1 MSIKKLFHATDESRN
16 YLSEAEQK
24 DIYKAVESE
33 KNLEELNELKE
44 TFVPQVDYSNPAQ
57 FARFGSAYLYYKS
70 AISNILDFYPYD
82 GSDAEKNRFHNK
94 TYPID
99 KYILDNNYP
108 KSTGYGIVSPDGW
121 GTQSSISG
129 GYGVPATQEHITF
142 FAGPG
147 TGSFLSGTAATSMMP
162 EPHNSKFQYSN
173 VYEENPYLNA
183 GLTSDYGSGSRDSN
197 LKADFD
203 RGVTVEFWLKTG
215 SLNLNSPGDS
225 DAGSVSDRTLKQVV
239 FDMWNNEASSSA
251 DYGRITIE
259 LTGAAGPRARADS
272 TTSWWKDS
280 PFLLTVISGTT
291 PGGLSPPQPGKGLFQ
306 QKIGLGITTS
316 SMGEWH
322 HYAITIYNSGSN
334 LKTDF
339 YVDGCLNQA
348 QIHSDENLGE
358 LTSKNMMGR
367 LGALQHAPSGAM
379 LDYTADLSGAGK
391 LSGSIDEFR
400 YWKTKRTGHDIG
412 RNWINQVGGG
422 INTDIANTELG
433 VYYKFNEGIT
443 GDSTIDGTVL
453 DYGGRICNG
462 RWQGYTANS
471 RNTGSAIVSASAAPY
486 EHLDP
491 VIRPEHPDII
501 SLRSNLL
508 STGSTH
514 DRQNNNLFI
523 NYMPSWIQD
532 EYEPDDA
539 YNGDLSLM
547 SHVIGSYFDTMY
559 QQVRAL
565 PSFVKASYTSGSH
578 KPVPFAQHLPQSLG
592 LDTPELFVDSSII
605 EQFLNRDDKTLFEGD
620 LTETKN
626 LIYLN
631 LYNNL
636 AHIFKSK
643 GTERAVRNTLRCFN
657 INDDVFKLNVYNRNH
672 TFELRNNLRQTLSEE
687 TRANF
692 ANTNNLEGVIYQRIS
707 SSNPNSRGYILGS
720 GPTDGA
726 YVGTRERKYGFTLEA
741 DVIFPNYESESD
753 PIVRNYLTSSLFG
766 MYTVNTASAG
776 APNWE
781 AFLDF
786 DPSNLQ
792 VRAIRPK
799 AGSKDVYF
807 QLDSANS
814 PWPLKTI
821 SAETKLLTSSVF
833 YDVYDNE
840 RWNFSVRIKPT
851 KDFAAIVTGALSPS
865 SYGYDVIFR
874 GINTFLGEVKN
885 SFELTGE
892 ISFQSGSDLLQ
903 NSKRVYC
910 GAERTNYTGT
920 LLHKSDVQVNSVKY
934 WAKHIDNHSLDQHL
948 YDASNQG
955 ISGSYQNVKFWDPNN
970 GPMDV
975 LNTNALALSWNFN
988 NITGGS
994 DAAGNFYTE
1003 DNSSGSAMLRTANYG
1018 WFGDKTGWQHTGYGY
1033 GFATSSTAVY
1043 VKDPINSFKFIN
1055 PERAVS
1061 NDMVQILSDDDE
1073 VLGIVETV
1081 PSYYYT
1087 LEKSLYGALSEEML
1101 DFLAGVVDFNNV
1113 IGAPVNRYRSRYKN
1127 LEKLRESFFRRVN
1140 KVSSVEKYINYYK
1153 WFDGSISTIIEQ
1165 MLPASAD
1172 FEAEVFNTIESHVL
1186 ERNKYQTPF
1195 PTYEF
1200 IEPDLD
1206 STMEG
1211 LQSNTWD
1218 WQSGHSPEPASPRPT
1233 DINKPFVKQRM
1244 LRTSIELTSGDPE
1257 IDGQRENIRKIAFSQ
1272 PTLSSSANV
1281 RYTPAGEG
1289 YVAQQFRR
1297 RALSAPYEMTIELS
1311 DNKSNIHGGVNFPPN
1326 KNIHFTYDALYPFGP
1341 LGTDPV
1347 VPLNV
1352 LFTQE
1357 SDIVELAELYLADFN
1372 PKGKIIERSFKV
1384 HFGREWEDGLG
1395 GKNLKSSTAY
1405 PFSIVSS
1412 SVTTGYNKDVVNG
1425 LTGGIQITN
1434 LHNDVYGS
1442 DMEKPMQ
1449 GPFTEYAVGG
1459 HQHRHTRINKGADNY
1474 KTRAEAWKLL
1484 VGECGGAPSGSMGLV
1499 APDYPWPDIGQ
1510 DPAASEGTVSLAVG
1524 NVTTGDS
1531 VTLGDGDESLTF
1543 SIPLENTKAMLFQDR
1558 ADSWLAL
1565 SGDRSA
1571 SYGLSDSH
1579 PLDYFYIEKGTISAW
1594 LRADRTTGTGW
1605 IFDAGGRASTS
1616 MAVGYRSDNK
1626 LTLYQQWYNADGG
1639 GIVNVDF
1646 RTDDAVITDGVWHHI
1661 AVTYDA
1667 TLTGSM
1673 DPKFFVDGV
1682 LKDSSVIT
1690 APPTTAGSRLNLKR
1704 KVDGEIPVNGSTRVM
1719 TVIGGANHNVAVSGA
1734 LDEVSIWQVSMSAAQ
1749 VTELYATGSVVNV
1762 FNISAYEADS
1772 SNLYAWYR
1780 MGDDTN
1786 DAIDGDGEYEL
1797 GVNSIVDQTG
1807 RVNGNPGDVSSPSL
1821 SFTTEVVTASSGAGS
1836 TVSWTR
1842 GSNYQN
1848 SIQNLKDAINEQYVL
1863 GNLSITASAGSG
1875 SAVVNLN
1882 NVLYGDADSTHI
1894 YINGAFGNISSSKS
1908 GDHLSVSGMAG
1919 GRNPTILNY
1928 NAPRATYYR
1937 DQVAKRPVNI
1947 RNIELKTGST
1957 IIGNYRHRY
1966 EFVQTVGAWENPRA
1980 FVDHQPT
1987 LPSIINDNNN
1997 LTGSGI
2003 AGNYLTINRTS
2014 GSGVYS
2020 HFDYELSYAP
2030 TQLTGAKNKT
2040 VFVSYFGA
2048 PGGRETTQRGLKDVR
2063 SSEFS
2068 PYNTLPFRNQT
2079 IIKESQGAGAGGDE
2093 DISAEVIAA
2102 IQTSGYRMSDIHG
2115 KDFGLR
2121 ALLSRPSARFGR
2133 DMLFAGSDPGAVYAQ
2148 APSFQKNQ
2156 RNTKITVQTDD
2167 DGGFDELKKYDNF
2180 FVTHQIPR
2188 MDRQYAWVTNSLSVH
2203 TPVLHGGARYYGM
2216 APVHGDHAG
2225 YYVDKTSSPYS
2236 YEPYFSYV
2244 SESDVRPLT
2253 TRHPALTFAE
2263 GGLVQVHSN
2272 LNIYTLDAVTAS
2284 QNYLGFPLE
2293 QPPLSAVRAGV
2304 YAFQRNSNYFE
2315 RKGNTDP
2322 GLLHTEGI
2330 TNQEVTASA
2339 NYLNLV
2345 LARRGSNYGWNWTA
2359 THQQNHP
2366 ILRAE
2371 KNTNKISVITGSDN
2385 GIDRYRLSPV
2395 SMRGRPV
2402 YINYNNGD
2410 EDITLKATH
2419 NNEEIF
2425 FNDTAFNNL
2434 LGLSPENITTPYEQ
2448 IVNAIQPS
2456 LNWVQYSENIFPSLR
2471 NEFATKSLDKPTY
2484 DNKYWR
2490 NSRTERTTVGTSFN
2504 NSWNVPRRGDIAGN
2518 AAILKKGVIINQ
2530 SSWPLDAQES
2540 FLTRST
2546 LPYYSAS
2553 SDDDQTFR
2561 QQRVGELQNNYG
2573 PYKPGYLFPTNHK
2586 QRMLMS
2592 PSAKYSRKHLLQ
2604 GAKTVTGPNGTHI
2617 NETGSAVGMS
2627 FANFQVGA
2635 GEALWE
2641 TGDQAGILVKN
2652 DEGGFTFEA
2661 SASQPWYNSYE
2672 DYRQDLKVLAKDF
2685 SVIPEF
2691 RISEH
2696 IEDYV
2701 KYGIFTPNKTD
2712 TFELPETG
2720 INSSTSSFYKDYS
2733 NSDFMSGFL
2742 KVSKDTLLDAKEISL
2757 VCSAAIKFNPYK
2769 GFYPVQRTMDLS
2781 SQFSSSYAD
2790 GFSGFLT
2797 ASQLGIAFLNTK
2809 PWEKLL
2815 TGSTAINGITPFIA
2829 PGILFNSI
2837 KAGMAV
2843 DYPIVTDGSK
2853 LLSVDIGC
2861 RAEVDGT
2868 PTKTPF
2874 ELGQGD
2880 NHTFVLYGSAS
2891 DDSSPSVEYQA
2902 RGWNGSGSIWD
2913 KRIPFEAIIEPE
2925 VYLQG
2930 TSFVSQEAHP
2940 SASNAVVTSW
2950 GGKLGGETTYTRMA
2964 RNFFGEVGSFF
2975 LKDKGFTRLESQ
2987 TISDDLRFPSGS
2999 VYGARI
3005 KLHRST
3011 RGPRTYIDEDYP
3023 QVASGSWPNASSSIH
3038 SPWAAYGGRK
3048 WDPSSSMNAS
3058 ASAAPTYGIWAS
3070 GSFPVPQ
3077 DPIHNPNFEE
3087 SFTLYSRPSA
3097 FFPPCGGRPPIY
3109 LWSEPTHALPTWPT
3123 INNMV
3128 PEDSIVFH
3136 QGAMGSTIGM
3146 NPAGTPPYYD
3156 GEAWVD
3162 LIFRPSHT
3170 KSYDLE
3176 QILAETEM
3184 VYWRFDAGYAGTNL
3198 NWDDS
3203 CTERLAGYLNQ
3214 GPTTLI
3220 PTYNNNFFCAKGS
3233 SNFYAGIPIYDGMHI
3248 NANSMQAS
3256 ASLNLLGVEK
3266 VKFEEIDK
3274 FGNLGSTRN
3283 ITEGKKWVI
3292 QPKFETPHMN
3302 FNYKGDRGI
3311 NSGSSTITVPQNFS
3325 ASVPRGM
3332 WHQFGTIPTDPSTGI
3347 FMEIGDIPEEWLK
3360 NHYMVINQP
3369 SPYNDHNIS
3378 KGIFLSHNM
3387 KSLATLAGFDQT
3399 KSRARL
3405 GELAESRTIRE
3416 AVVAVPYIVDYQ
3428 KDATGETGKQRKR
3441 FISIPPERYSA
3452 ATNEQVG
3459 SKSGDSLDASGESIR
3474 KLVQKMPRYVM
3485 PPQFDFIS
3493 NDNIDPLVMYIF
3505 EFEYSFDKD
3514 DLSYMWQNIAPRD
3527 YRKVDMQFQS
3537 VAHELMD
3544 TELLSE
3550 RNLTESE
3557 NLRWMVFKVKQKAQ
3571 TGYYDQV
3578 VRQAG
3583 QASDQFENKKL
3594 TDKDDVGYQLNYNW
3608 PYDYLS
3614 FVELVKIDAEV
3625 LYKKP
3630 DKKDES

>member
-1 MSIKKLFHATDESRN
+1 
-16 YLSEAEQK
+16 
-24 DIYKAVESE
+24 
-33 KNLEELNELKE
+33 
-44 TFVPQVDYSNPAQ
+44 
-57 FARFGSAYLYYKS
+57 
-70 AISNILDFYPYD
+70 
-82 GSDAEKNRFHNK
+82 
-94 TYPID
+94 
-99 KYILDNNYP
+99 
-108 KSTGYGIVSPDGW
+108 
-121 GTQSSISG
+121 
-129 GYGVPATQEHITF
+129 
-142 FAGPG
+142 
-147 TGSFLSGTAATSMMP
+147 FLSGTAATSMMP

-203 RGVTVEFWLKTG
+203 RGVTIEFWLQTG
-215 SLNLNSPGDS
+215 SMPGL
-225 DAGSVSDRTLKQVV
+225 TTQKQVV
-239 FDMWNNEASSSA
+239 FDMWNGAASSSA
-251 DYGRITIE
+251 DYGRITLMI
-259 LTGAAGPRARADS
+259 TGSEHSVSPLW
-272 TTSWWKDS
+272 TDS
-280 PFLLTVISGTT
+280 PFRLTVQSGSSGDNT
-291 PGGLSPPQPGKGLFQ
+291 GSFEQ
-306 QKIGLGITTS
+306 QIGTNIEASDMS
-316 SMGEWH
+316 SWH
-322 HYAITIYNSGSN
+322 HYAISLQNTGSQMSIA
-334 LKTDF
+334 F
-339 YVDGCLNQA
+339 YIDGALNQT
-348 QIHSDENLGE
+348 QLLGGGEIGE
-358 LTSKNMMGR
+358 LNPRGMRGR
-367 LGALQHAPSGAM
+367 VGALLVAPSGSFAEGDTDGSE
-379 LDYTADLSGAGK
+379 LAGAGK

-400 YWKTKRTGHDIG
+400 YWKAKRTGHDIG

-422 INTDIANTELG
+422 VNTDIANTELG

-443 GDSTIDGTVL
+443 GDSTVDGTVL

-486 EHLDP
+486 ERLDP

-692 ANTNNLEGVIYQRIS
+692 GNTNNLEGVIYQRIS
-707 SSNPNSRGYILGS
+707 SSNPNSRGYISGS
-720 GPTDGA
+720 GPSVAGA
-726 YVGTRERKYGFTLEA
+726 GPYVGTRERKYGFTLEA

-766 MYTVNTASAG
+766 MYTVNTASVDDI
-776 APNWE
+776 E
-781 AFLDF
+781 TEEVFLDF

-792 VRAIRPK
+792 VRAIRTK
-799 AGSKDVYF
+799 ENSKDVYF

-851 KDFAAIVTGALSPS
+851 KDFADIVTGALSPS

-994 DAAGNFYTE
+994 NAAGNFYTE

-1018 WFGDKTGWQHTGYGY
+1018 WFGGKTGWQHTGYGY

-1043 VKDPINSFKFIN
+1043 VKDPINSFKFVN

-1061 NDMVQILSDDDE
+1061 NDMIQILSDDDE

-1200 IEPDLD
+1200 VESNLD

-1218 WQSGHSPEPASPRPT
+1218 WQSGHSMEPSSPRRT
-1233 DINKPFVKQRM
+1233 DVNEPFVKQRM
-1244 LRTSIELTSGDPE
+1244 LRTSIELTSGDPD

-1281 RYTPAGEG
+1281 RYTPAGVG
-1289 YVAQQFRR
+1289 YSAQQFRR

-1326 KNIHFTYDALYPFGP
+1326 KNIQFTYDALYPFGP

-1372 PKGKIIERSFKV
+1372 PKGKTIERSFKV

-1434 LHNDVYGS
+1434 LHNDVYGT

-1484 VGECGGAPSGSMGLV
+1484 VGECGGAPTGSMGLV

-1510 DPAASEGTVSLAVG
+1510 DPAAAEGTVSLAW
-1524 NVTTGDS
+1524 NVTSSDS
-1531 VTLGDGDESLTF
+1531 VTIGDGDTTKTF
-1543 SIPLENTKAMLFQDR
+1543 EVPFENEKSVLFTNS
-1558 ADSWLAL
+1558 ANSWIAV
-1565 SGDRSA
+1565 SGDKSS
-1571 SYGLSDSH
+1571 SYGLPSDH
-1579 PLDYFYIEKGTISAW
+1579 PLDFYYLEKATISAW
-1594 LRADRTTGTGW
+1594 VSASATDKNAYIFQAGAPNGAIDVAIRTDNTVRLTQAW
-1605 IFDAGGRASTS
+1605 YRPAGGP
-1616 MAVGYRSDNK
+1616 
-1626 LTLYQQWYNADGG
+1626 YN
-1639 GIVNVDF
+1639 VNAFWD
-1646 RTDDAVITDGVWHHI
+1646 TDAAVITTGKWHHI

-1667 TLTGSM
+1667 TLSASQ
-1673 DPKFFVDGV
+1673 DPKFFIDGV
-1682 LKDSSVIT
+1682 LVDSSAGTAVPADSDTKLQLKRIVDRESTTKVIT
-1690 APPTTAGSRLNLKR
+1690 T
-1704 KVDGEIPVNGSTRVM
+1704 
-1719 TVIGGANHNVAVSGA
+1719 IGGYNVNVPFSGSI
-1734 LDEVSIWQVSMSAAQ
+1734 DEMSIWQLSMSAEQ
-1749 VTELYATGSVVNV
+1749 ITEVYATGSVQNLFKV
-1762 FNISAYEADS
+1762 SAYVSDS
-1772 SNLYAWYR
+1772 TNLYSWWR
-1780 MGDDTN
+1780 MGDDAN
-1786 DAIDGDGEYEL
+1786 DAVDGGGSYSL

-1807 RVNGNPGDVSSPSL
+1807 RANGNPGSEQ
-1821 SFTTEVVTASSGAGS
+1821 SFSTSVVTASAGS
-1836 TVSWTR
+1836 NVTWTK
-1842 GSNYQN
+1842 GPNYL
-1848 SIQNLKDAINEQYVL
+1848 SSVQNLKDAINEQYTL
-1863 GNLSITASAGSG
+1863 GTLSVTASALSG
-1875 SAVVNLN
+1875 TTAVNLN
-1882 NVLYGDADSTHI
+1882 NTLYGDADSTHI

-1908 GDHLSVSGMAG
+1908 GDSISVSGMAG

-2003 AGNYLTINRTS
+2003 AGNFLLINRTS
-2014 GSGVYS
+2014 AS
-2020 HFDYELSYAP
+2020 HFDYGLTYAP
-2030 TQLTGAKNKT
+2030 TQLTGSKNKT
-2040 VFVSYFGA
+2040 VMTSRFSA
-2048 PGGRETTQRGLKDVR
+2048 PGSRETFQRGLKDIR
-2063 SSEFS
+2063 SAEFS
-2068 PYNTLPFRNQT
+2068 PYNTIPYKNQT
-2079 IIKESQGAGAGGDE
+2079 VIKNSQGAGAGGDE
-2093 DISAEVIAA
+2093 DISAEIIGG

-2133 DMLFAGSDPGAVYAQ
+2133 DMLFAGSDPGAVYSQ

-2225 YYVDKTSSPYS
+2225 YYVDKTNPSYT

-2293 QPPLSAVRAGV
+2293 QPPLPAAAAGL
-2304 YAFQRNSNYFE
+2304 FLTSRNSNYINDA
-2315 RKGNTDP
+2315 KNGD
-2322 GLLHTEGI
+2322 LLTQEGI
-2330 TNQEVTASA
+2330 AQSEITASA

-2345 LARRGSNYGWNWTA
+2345 LTRRGSNYGWNWTA
-2359 THQQNHP
+2359 THQQDHP

-2402 YINYNNGD
+2402 YINYSNGD

-2518 AAILKKGVIINQ
+2518 PVTLKKGVIINQ

-2546 LPYYSAS
+2546 LPYYSS
-2553 SDDDQTFR
+2553 SANDDQTFR

-2573 PYKPGYLFPTNHK
+2573 PYKPGYGFATNHE
-2586 QRMLMS
+2586 QRNMIS

-2797 ASQLGIAFLNTK
+2797 ASQNGIPFLNTK
-2809 PWEKLL
+2809 PWQKLL
-2815 TGSTAINGITPFIA
+2815 TGSTAVNGITPFIA

-2861 RAEVDGT
+2861 RAEVDST

-2891 DDSSPSVEYQA
+2891 DDSTRSAAFQA

-2940 SASNAVVTSW
+2940 SASSAVVTSW
-2950 GGKLGGETTYTRMA
+2950 NGKLGGETTYTRMA

-3011 RGPRTYIDEDYP
+3011 RGPRTYSSEDYP
-3023 QVASGSWPNASSSIH
+3023 QVASGSWPDASSSIH

-3109 LWSEPTHALPTWPT
+3109 LWSEPTASLPTWPA

-3128 PEDSIVFH
+3128 PEDSMVFH

-3233 SNFYAGIPIYDGMHI
+3233 SNFYAGIPIYDGVHI

-3493 NDNIDPLVMYIF
+3493 NDNVDPLVMYIF
-3505 EFEYSFDKD
+3505 EFEYNFDKD

>member
-108 KSTGYGIVSPDGW
+108 KSTGYGIISAEGW
-121 GTQSSISG
+121 GSRTSISG

-215 SLNLNSPGDS
+215 SLGGTAD
-225 DAGSVSDRTLKQVV
+225 TQKQVV
-239 FDMWNNEASSSA
+239 FDMWNNEHSSSA

-259 LTGAAGPRARADS
+259 LTGGLRGTS
-272 TTSWWKDS
+272 TLGWTDS
-280 PFLLTVISGTT
+280 PFLLTVQSGN
-291 PGGLSPPQPGKGLFQ
+291 LFYNPDESGILQ
-306 QKIGLGITTS
+306 QKIGQGITTS

-339 YVDGCLNQA
+339 YVDGRLNQA
-348 QIHSDENLGE
+348 QNHSGENLGE

-367 LGALQHAPSGAM
+367 LGALQYAPSGTMAKPSCTD
-379 LDYTADLSGAGK
+379 LDGAGK

-400 YWKTKRTGHDIG
+400 YWKAKRTGHDIG

-422 INTDIANTELG
+422 VNTDIANTELG

-443 GDSTIDGTVL
+443 GDSTVDGTVL

-462 RWQGYTANS
+462 RWQGYTADS

-657 INDDVFKLNVYNRNH
+657 INDDVFKLNIYNRNH

-707 SSNPNSRGYILGS
+707 SSNPSSRGYISGS
-720 GPTDGA
+720 GPSVPAGG

-766 MYTVNTASAG
+766 MYTVNTASVADI
-776 APNWE
+776 E
-781 AFLDF
+781 TEEVFLDF

-1003 DNSSGSAMLRTANYG
+1003 DNSSGSRGGMIAPSGSAYG
-1018 WFGDKTGWQHTGYGY
+1018 WFGNKTDWQHTGYGY

-1043 VKDPINSFKFIN
+1043 VKDPINSFKFID

-1101 DFLAGVVDFNNV
+1101 DFFAGVVDFNNV

-1218 WQSGHSPEPASPRPT
+1218 WQSGHSMEPSSPRRT
-1233 DINKPFVKQRM
+1233 DVNKPFVKQRM

-1281 RYTPAGEG
+1281 RYTPAGVG
-1289 YVAQQFRR
+1289 YSAQQFRR

-1326 KNIHFTYDALYPFGP
+1326 KNIQFTYDALYPFGP

-1395 GKNLKSSTAY
+1395 GKNLKSSMAY

-1510 DPAASEGTVSLAVG
+1510 DPAAAEGTVSLAVG
-1524 NVTTGDS
+1524 NVTIGDS

-1543 SIPLENTKAMLFQDR
+1543 SVPLENTKAMLFQDR
-1558 ADSWLAL
+1558 ADSWLAI
-1565 SGDRSA
+1565 SGDKSA
-1571 SYGLSDSH
+1571 SYGLPDSH
-1579 PLDYFYIEKGTISAW
+1579 PLDYFYIPKGTISAW
-1594 LRADRTTGTGW
+1594 LRADRTTGTGY
-1605 IFDAGGRASTS
+1605 IFQAAGDASTT

-1626 LTLYQQWYNADGG
+1626 LTLYQQWYNGDGG

-1673 DPKFFVDGV
+1673 NPKFFVDGV
-1682 LKDSSVIT
+1682 LKDSSVST
-1690 APPTTAGSRLNLKR
+1690 AVPTAAGSKLNLKR

-1719 TVIGGANHNVAVSGA
+1719 TVIGGENGNVAVSGA
-1734 LDEVSIWQVSMSAAQ
+1734 LDEVSIWQVSMSAEQ

-1762 FNISAYEADS
+1762 FDISAYKSDS

-1780 MGDDTN
+1780 MGDDAN
-1786 DAIDGDGEYEL
+1786 DAIDGGGEYEL

-1821 SFTTEVVTASSGAGS
+1821 SFTTEVVTASAGGGS

-1882 NVLYGDADSTHI
+1882 NVLYGDADSTKI
-1894 YINGAFGNISSSKS
+1894 YINGAFGNVSSSKS
-1908 GDHLSVSGMAG
+1908 GDHLSVSGMDG

-1966 EFVQTVGAWENPRA
+1966 EFVQTVGAWENPRS

-2156 RNTKITVQTDD
+2156 RNTKITVQADD
-2167 DGGFDELKKYDNF
+2167 EYGGFDEIKKYDNF

-2225 YYVDKTSSPYS
+2225 YYVDKNSSPYS

-2284 QNYLGFPLE
+2284 QNYLGFPLD
-2293 QPPLSAVRAGV
+2293 QPPLGPVQAGI
-2304 YAFQRNSNYFE
+2304 YAFQRNGNYFE

-2330 TNQEVTASA
+2330 THQEVTASA

-2359 THQQNHP
+2359 THQQDHP

-2425 FNDTAFNNL
+2425 FNDAELNNL
-2434 LGLSPENITTPYEQ
+2434 LGVSPENITTPYEQ

-2504 NSWNVPRRGDIAGN
+2504 NSWNVPRRGDLAGN
-2518 AAILKKGVIINQ
+2518 ANTLKKGVIINQ

-2553 SDDDQTFR
+2553 APIGAGGNDQTFR

-2573 PYKPGYLFPTNHK
+2573 PYKPGNYFPDNHEH
-2586 QRMLMS
+2586 RMLIS
-2592 PSAKYSRKHLLQ
+2592 PSAKYSRKHLLP

-2627 FANFQVGA
+2627 FANFQIGA

-2790 GFSGFLT
+2790 GFTGFLT
-2797 ASQLGIAFLNTK
+2797 ASMMPAASLNTK
-2809 PWEKLL
+2809 PWQKLL
-2815 TGSTAINGITPFIA
+2815 TGSTTVNGITPFIA

-2843 DYPIVTDGSK
+2843 DYPIVTDASK
-2853 LLSVDIGC
+2853 LRSVDIGGVQDTENPSFD
-2861 RAEVDGT
+2861 AAG
-2868 PTKTPF
+2868 
-2874 ELGQGD
+2874 GD
-2880 NHTFVLYGSAS
+2880 WHTYVLYGSAS
-2891 DDSSPSVEYQA
+2891 DDGSPSAEYQS
-2902 RGWNGSGSIWD
+2902 RGWNGTGSIWD
-2913 KRIPFEAIIEPE
+2913 KRLPFEAIIEPE

-2940 SASNAVVTSW
+2940 SASNAVVTNWSAQRVA
-2950 GGKLGGETTYTRMA
+2950 ETTYTRMA

-3005 KLHRST
+3005 KLLRST
-3011 RGPRTYIDEDYP
+3011 RGPRTYSSEDYP
-3023 QVASGSWPNASSSIH
+3023 QVASGSWPDASSSIH

-3048 WDPSSSMNAS
+3048 WDPSSSLGLS
-3058 ASAAPTYGIWAS
+3058 SGAPTYGLWAS

-3097 FFPPCGGRPPIY
+3097 FFPPCGGRPPMY
-3109 LWSEPTHALPTWPT
+3109 LQNDNPPTPGPM
-3123 INNMV
+3123 I
-3128 PEDSIVFH
+3128 PEDSLVFH

-3198 NWDDS
+3198 NWDNS
-3203 CTERLAGYLNQ
+3203 CTERLSGYLNQ

-3220 PTYNNNFFCAKGS
+3220 PTYNNNFFCAKGATAAAG
-3233 SNFYAGIPIYDGMHI
+3233 NYAGIPIYDGMHI

-3266 VKFEEIDK
+3266 VKFEEVDK

-3283 ITEGKKWVI
+3283 IAEGKKWVI

-3347 FMEIGDIPEEWLK
+3347 FMEIADIPEEWLK

-3387 KSLATLAGFDQT
+3387 KSLATLAGFDQA

-3441 FISIPPERYSA
+3441 FISIPPERYTA
-3452 ATNEQVG
+3452 ATNERVG

-3474 KLVQKMPRYVM
+3474 KLVQKMPRYVL

-3505 EFEYSFDKD
+3505 EFEYNFDKD

>member
-1 MSIKKLFHATDESRN
+1 
-16 YLSEAEQK
+16 
-24 DIYKAVESE
+24 
-33 KNLEELNELKE
+33 
-44 TFVPQVDYSNPAQ
+44 
-57 FARFGSAYLYYKS
+57 
-70 AISNILDFYPYD
+70 
-82 GSDAEKNRFHNK
+82 
-94 TYPID
+94 
-99 KYILDNNYP
+99 
-108 KSTGYGIVSPDGW
+108 
-121 GTQSSISG
+121 
-129 GYGVPATQEHITF
+129 
-142 FAGPG
+142 
-147 TGSFLSGTAATSMMP
+147 
-162 EPHNSKFQYSN
+162 
-173 VYEENPYLNA
+173 
-183 GLTSDYGSGSRDSN
+183 
-197 LKADFD
+197 
-203 RGVTVEFWLKTG
+203 
-215 SLNLNSPGDS
+215 
-225 DAGSVSDRTLKQVV
+225 
-239 FDMWNNEASSSA
+239 
-251 DYGRITIE
+251 
-259 LTGAAGPRARADS
+259 
-272 TTSWWKDS
+272 
-280 PFLLTVISGTT
+280 
-291 PGGLSPPQPGKGLFQ
+291 
-306 QKIGLGITTS
+306 
-316 SMGEWH
+316 
-322 HYAITIYNSGSN
+322 
-334 LKTDF
+334 
-339 YVDGCLNQA
+339 
-348 QIHSDENLGE
+348 
-358 LTSKNMMGR
+358 
-367 LGALQHAPSGAM
+367 
-379 LDYTADLSGAGK
+379 
-391 LSGSIDEFR
+391 
-400 YWKTKRTGHDIG
+400 
-412 RNWINQVGGG
+412 
-422 INTDIANTELG
+422 
-433 VYYKFNEGIT
+433 
-443 GDSTIDGTVL
+443 
-453 DYGGRICNG
+453 
-462 RWQGYTANS
+462 
-471 RNTGSAIVSASAAPY
+471 
-486 EHLDP
+486 
-491 VIRPEHPDII
+491 
-501 SLRSNLL
+501 
-508 STGSTH
+508 
-514 DRQNNNLFI
+514 
-523 NYMPSWIQD
+523 
-532 EYEPDDA
+532 
-539 YNGDLSLM
+539 
-547 SHVIGSYFDTMY
+547 
-559 QQVRAL
+559 
-565 PSFVKASYTSGSH
+565 
-578 KPVPFAQHLPQSLG
+578 
-592 LDTPELFVDSSII
+592 
-605 EQFLNRDDKTLFEGD
+605 
-620 LTETKN
+620 
-626 LIYLN
+626 
-631 LYNNL
+631 
-636 AHIFKSK
+636 
-643 GTERAVRNTLRCFN
+643 
-657 INDDVFKLNVYNRNH
+657 
-672 TFELRNNLRQTLSEE
+672 
-687 TRANF
+687 
-692 ANTNNLEGVIYQRIS
+692 
-707 SSNPNSRGYILGS
+707 
-720 GPTDGA
+720 
-726 YVGTRERKYGFTLEA
+726 
-741 DVIFPNYESESD
+741 
-753 PIVRNYLTSSLFG
+753 
-766 MYTVNTASAG
+766 
-776 APNWE
+776 
-781 AFLDF
+781 
-786 DPSNLQ
+786 
-792 VRAIRPK
+792 
-799 AGSKDVYF
+799 
-807 QLDSANS
+807 
-814 PWPLKTI
+814 
-821 SAETKLLTSSVF
+821 
-833 YDVYDNE
+833 
-840 RWNFSVRIKPT
+840 
-851 KDFAAIVTGALSPS
+851 
-865 SYGYDVIFR
+865 
-874 GINTFLGEVKN
+874 
-885 SFELTGE
+885 
-892 ISFQSGSDLLQ
+892 
-903 NSKRVYC
+903 
-910 GAERTNYTGT
+910 
-920 LLHKSDVQVNSVKY
+920 
-934 WAKHIDNHSLDQHL
+934 
-948 YDASNQG
+948 
-955 ISGSYQNVKFWDPNN
+955 
-970 GPMDV
+970 
-975 LNTNALALSWNFN
+975 
-988 NITGGS
+988 
-994 DAAGNFYTE
+994 
-1003 DNSSGSAMLRTANYG
+1003 
-1018 WFGDKTGWQHTGYGY
+1018 
-1033 GFATSSTAVY
+1033 
-1043 VKDPINSFKFIN
+1043 
-1055 PERAVS
+1055 
-1061 NDMVQILSDDDE
+1061 
-1073 VLGIVETV
+1073 
-1081 PSYYYT
+1081 
-1087 LEKSLYGALSEEML
+1087 
-1101 DFLAGVVDFNNV
+1101 
-1113 IGAPVNRYRSRYKN
+1113 
-1127 LEKLRESFFRRVN
+1127 
-1140 KVSSVEKYINYYK
+1140 
-1153 WFDGSISTIIEQ
+1153 
-1165 MLPASAD
+1165 
-1172 FEAEVFNTIESHVL
+1172 
-1186 ERNKYQTPF
+1186 
-1195 PTYEF
+1195 
-1200 IEPDLD
+1200 
-1206 STMEG
+1206 
-1211 LQSNTWD
+1211 
-1218 WQSGHSPEPASPRPT
+1218 
-1233 DINKPFVKQRM
+1233 
-1244 LRTSIELTSGDPE
+1244 
-1257 IDGQRENIRKIAFSQ
+1257 
-1272 PTLSSSANV
+1272 
-1281 RYTPAGEG
+1281 
-1289 YVAQQFRR
+1289 
-1297 RALSAPYEMTIELS
+1297 
-1311 DNKSNIHGGVNFPPN
+1311 
-1326 KNIHFTYDALYPFGP
+1326 
-1341 LGTDPV
+1341 
-1347 VPLNV
+1347 
-1352 LFTQE
+1352 
-1357 SDIVELAELYLADFN
+1357 
-1372 PKGKIIERSFKV
+1372 
-1384 HFGREWEDGLG
+1384 
-1395 GKNLKSSTAY
+1395 
-1405 PFSIVSS
+1405 
-1412 SVTTGYNKDVVNG
+1412 
-1425 LTGGIQITN
+1425 
-1434 LHNDVYGS
+1434 
-1442 DMEKPMQ
+1442 
-1449 GPFTEYAVGG
+1449 
-1459 HQHRHTRINKGADNY
+1459 
-1474 KTRAEAWKLL
+1474 
-1484 VGECGGAPSGSMGLV
+1484 
-1499 APDYPWPDIGQ
+1499 
-1510 DPAASEGTVSLAVG
+1510 
-1524 NVTTGDS
+1524 
-1531 VTLGDGDESLTF
+1531 
-1543 SIPLENTKAMLFQDR
+1543 
-1558 ADSWLAL
+1558 
-1565 SGDRSA
+1565 
-1571 SYGLSDSH
+1571 
-1579 PLDYFYIEKGTISAW
+1579 
-1594 LRADRTTGTGW
+1594 
-1605 IFDAGGRASTS
+1605 
-1616 MAVGYRSDNK
+1616 
-1626 LTLYQQWYNADGG
+1626 
-1639 GIVNVDF
+1639 
-1646 RTDDAVITDGVWHHI
+1646 
-1661 AVTYDA
+1661 
-1667 TLTGSM
+1667 
-1673 DPKFFVDGV
+1673 
-1682 LKDSSVIT
+1682 
-1690 APPTTAGSRLNLKR
+1690 
-1704 KVDGEIPVNGSTRVM
+1704 
-1719 TVIGGANHNVAVSGA
+1719 
-1734 LDEVSIWQVSMSAAQ
+1734 
-1749 VTELYATGSVVNV
+1749 
-1762 FNISAYEADS
+1762 
-1772 SNLYAWYR
+1772 
-1780 MGDDTN
+1780 
-1786 DAIDGDGEYEL
+1786 
-1797 GVNSIVDQTG
+1797 
-1807 RVNGNPGDVSSPSL
+1807 
-1821 SFTTEVVTASSGAGS
+1821 
-1836 TVSWTR
+1836 
-1842 GSNYQN
+1842 
-1848 SIQNLKDAINEQYVL
+1848 
-1863 GNLSITASAGSG
+1863 
-1875 SAVVNLN
+1875 
-1882 NVLYGDADSTHI
+1882 
-1894 YINGAFGNISSSKS
+1894 
-1908 GDHLSVSGMAG
+1908 
-1919 GRNPTILNY
+1919 
-1928 NAPRATYYR
+1928 
-1937 DQVAKRPVNI
+1937 
-1947 RNIELKTGST
+1947 
-1957 IIGNYRHRY
+1957 
-1966 EFVQTVGAWENPRA
+1966 
-1980 FVDHQPT
+1980 
-1987 LPSIINDNNN
+1987 
-1997 LTGSGI
+1997 
-2003 AGNYLTINRTS
+2003 
-2014 GSGVYS
+2014 
-2020 HFDYELSYAP
+2020 
-2030 TQLTGAKNKT
+2030 
-2040 VFVSYFGA
+2040 
-2048 PGGRETTQRGLKDVR
+2048 
-2063 SSEFS
+2063 
-2068 PYNTLPFRNQT
+2068 
-2079 IIKESQGAGAGGDE
+2079 
-2093 DISAEVIAA
+2093 
-2102 IQTSGYRMSDIHG
+2102 
-2115 KDFGLR
+2115 
-2121 ALLSRPSARFGR
+2121 
-2133 DMLFAGSDPGAVYAQ
+2133 MLFAGSDPGAVYAQ

-2975 LKDKGFTRLESQ
+2975 LKDKGFTGLESQ

>member
-391 LSGSIDEFR
+391 LNGSIDEFR
-400 YWKTKRTGHDIG
+400 YWKVARTGHDIG

-422 INTDIANTELG
+422 VNTDIANTELG

-1043 VKDPINSFKFIN
+1043 VKDPINSFKFVD

-1510 DPAASEGTVSLAVG
+1510 DPAASEGAVSLAVG